1 MYFSFF
7 ECVLVLQWFKNIFIL
22 YEMSKEIIVSL
33 FYNSFNLAHWY
44 LPIWSQ
50 LCCVVERKKKTQL
63 ISDISRLR
71 YVADT
76 TLMAESEEELNSLLM
91 SVKEESAKAGL
102 KVNIRKI
109 KIMASGP
116 ITSWQI
122 EGEKVEAVT
131 LFFSWTPKS
140 LWMVTVAMKWKHIPC
155 KESYDKPRQHIKKHT
170 QRSI

>member
-76 TLMAESEEELNSLLM
+76 TLMAESEEELKGLLIRVEAD
-91 SVKEESAKAGL
+91 SEKAGL
-102 KVNIRKI
+102 ILN
-109 KIMASGP
+109 
-116 ITSWQI
+116 
-122 EGEKVEAVT
+122 
-131 LFFSWTPKS
+131 
-140 LWMVTVAMKWKHIPC
+140 
-155 KESYDKPRQHIKKHT
+155 T
-170 QRSI
+170 QKN